1 MSKLK
6 GHHAGRKRSGSF
18 RDTSQYD
25 FYPSTETFHHV
36 FNRQLTGI
44 CTNSQ
49 KIVEDYVSHQAPGLM
64 KEKEYDL
71 GSFNKVFASKWLDDK
86 QVVFGTKCNKL
97 IVMDVYTGR
106 KIQIPSLKSSDEST
120 PAECPCGIHAISL
133 NPSESLLATGGENT
147 NDLAIYMLPTFDPV
161 MVGECSHSDWIFDI
175 EWVDDEFVLT
185 GSRDSQLALWKV
197 DLDNLDSHV
206 TTEASSLQIPEY
218 VIKKPE
224 VVKLC
229 DKAQKVR
236 ALCFDHNRK
245 ELGVLSLNAYF
256 HIWDV
261 ETFSPVS
268 SRRLFHPRENVCM
281 AVSMDKTMYA
291 VGSHSHINLVDPRSP
306 NTLTTVISKY
316 KGGGVRSLS
325 FKGDILTIGT
335 GVGRI
340 LFFDVA
346 AGKYIETKAGAEC
359 SLKVSKGWL
368 LHDEN
373 YREFFMDP
381 IYPNAIYTHQYDHT
395 GTRLFAAGGPL
406 PAGLWGNYSGLW
418 Y

>member
-1 MSKLK
+1 MSRMKS
-6 GHHAGRKRSGSF
+6 GTRRKCSTCCSDGQ
-18 RDTSQYD
+18 QYN
-25 FYPSTETFHHV
+25 YHPSKEIFHHL
-36 FNRQLTGI
+36 FKRQYSGT
-44 CTNSQ
+44 CTNAQ
-49 KIVEDYVSHQAPGLM
+49 KIVNDYVSHQAPGLM

-71 GSFNKVFASKWLDDK
+71 GSNNKVFASKWLDDK

-97 IVMDVYTGR
+97 MVMDVYTGR
-106 KIQIPSLKSSDEST
+106 NIQIPSLKSSDEST
-120 PAECPCGIHAISL
+120 PADCPCGIHAIAL

-175 EWVDDEFVLT
+175 EWVDDEYVLT

-197 DLDNLDSHV
+197 DNLEKNES
-206 TTEASSLQIPEY
+206 TESTSLQFPEY
-218 VIKKPE
+218 TIKKPE

-236 ALCFDHNRK
+236 ALCFDYNRK

-261 ETFSPVS
+261 ESFSPVS
-268 SRRLFHPRENVCM
+268 SRKLFHSRENVCM
-281 AVSMDKTMYA
+281 AVSIDKTMYA
-291 VGSHSHINLVDPRSP
+291 VGSQSHINLVDPRSP

-316 KGGGVRSLS
+316 RGGGVRSLS

-335 GVGRI
+335 GVGHV
-340 LFFDVA
+340 LFFDVKG
-346 AGKYIETKAGAEC
+346 GKYIETECGDVC
-359 SLKVSKGWL
+359 SLKVAKGWL

-373 YREFFMDP
+373 YREFFMEHL
-381 IYPNAIYTHQYDHT
+381 YPNAIYTHQYDHT
-395 GTRLFAAGGPL
+395 GTRLFTAGGPL
-406 PAGLWGNYSGLW
+406 PAGLWGNYAGLW